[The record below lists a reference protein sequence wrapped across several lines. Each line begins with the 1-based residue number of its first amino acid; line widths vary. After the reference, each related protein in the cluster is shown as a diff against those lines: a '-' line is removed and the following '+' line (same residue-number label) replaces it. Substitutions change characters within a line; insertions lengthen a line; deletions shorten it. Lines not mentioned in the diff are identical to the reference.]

1 MTFAVMR
8 KGERVKEIFENN
20 WPCLQCGQCKYF
32 RVGADREASICKR
45 IDHKH
50 IKFAT
55 PWFKSYDCGQFAG
68 NVCRDF
74 EPSDTIPWLKEHW
87 RGWDD
92 YWDGESILGKVWL
105 ILDDDKSVRY
115 AVLKTDFVN
124 NTFLN
129 EDGSLKWV
137 EKEYYKRSR
146 QTPIGYLLIH
156 ERK

>member
-1 MTFAVMR
+1 MPGLRT
-8 KGERVKEIFENN
+8 
-20 WPCLQCGQCKYF
+20 
-32 RVGADREASICKR
+32 
-45 IDHKH
+45 
-50 IKFAT
+50 
-55 PWFKSYDCGQFAG
+55 
-68 NVCRDF
+68 
-74 EPSDTIPWLKEHW
+74 SDTVPWLKEHW

-115 AVLKTDFVN
+115 AILKTDFVN

-137 EKEYYKRSR
+137 EKEYYKQSR
-146 QTPIGYLLIH
+146 QTPLGYLLIH